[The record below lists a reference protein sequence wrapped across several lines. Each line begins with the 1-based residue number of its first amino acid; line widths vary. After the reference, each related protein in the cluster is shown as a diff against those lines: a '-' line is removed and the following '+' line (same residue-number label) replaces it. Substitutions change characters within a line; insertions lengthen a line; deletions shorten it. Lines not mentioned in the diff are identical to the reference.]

1 VAVVVQLDIVNLAVP
16 VHIQKELSMLQ
27 MFLQLL

>member
-1 VAVVVQLDIVNLAVP
+1 VAAAVQLDIVNLVVP